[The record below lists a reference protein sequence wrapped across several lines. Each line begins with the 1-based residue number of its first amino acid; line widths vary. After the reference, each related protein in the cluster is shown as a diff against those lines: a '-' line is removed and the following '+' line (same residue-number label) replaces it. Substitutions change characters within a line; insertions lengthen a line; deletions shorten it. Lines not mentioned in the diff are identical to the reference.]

1 MAASRR
7 IERAPV
13 NQDQLAAF
21 KKNNITKPQEMEHH
35 YATKIQLESTT
46 YQQKVVLVYCIQ
58 CTPVNLMTSGH
69 SRDQVMKTKLSNGN

>member
-1 MAASRR
+1 MVASRR
-7 IERAPV
+7 IERVPV

-46 YQQKVVLVYCIQ
+46 YQ
-58 CTPVNLMTSGH
+58 
-69 SRDQVMKTKLSNGN
+69 